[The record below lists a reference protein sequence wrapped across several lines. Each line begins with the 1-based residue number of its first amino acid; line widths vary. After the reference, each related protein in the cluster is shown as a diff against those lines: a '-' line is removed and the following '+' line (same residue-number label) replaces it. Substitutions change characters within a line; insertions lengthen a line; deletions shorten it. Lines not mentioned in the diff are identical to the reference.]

1 MSEWFIIYNL
11 NAGYIAARKKRE
23 DEPIHSGNLE
33 FSGNYE
39 KDEENVKEL
48 VKKLNE
54 GDES

>member
-1 MSEWFIIYNL
+1 MNEWFIIHNP